1 MKLRDSRYNRSKA
14 GLFKRF
20 GIVIGIVVLFFGAV
34 KLISYVTQPQSQPQI
49 NYSLKKA
56 DCSSTAIMSRNK
68 ILGAD
73 LKSCVLVI
81 SAANLQDKSIYV
93 DYDGVGG
100 GPLGDGKP
108 LIRINSKDNKFC
120 YVALAGKGA
129 SFTPRSTNN
138 LTLRCALVPNP
149 PKNYDENSDANPIS
163 IQISDYSKTTINV
176 DPAR

>member
-1 MKLRDSRYNRSKA
+1 MKLRDFTHKRSKA
-14 GLFKRF
+14 GLLKRF

-34 KLISYVTQPQSQPQI
+34 KLISYVAQPQAKPQI

-68 ILGAD
+68 ALGAD
-73 LKSCVLVI
+73 LKSCVLVV
-81 SAANLQDKSIYV
+81 SATNLQDKSIYV

-100 GPLGDGKP
+100 GPLGNGRP
-108 LIRINSKDNKFC
+108 LIRINSKNNRFC
-120 YVALAGKGA
+120 YVALAGEGA

-138 LTLRCALVPNP
+138 LTLRCAQVPNP
-149 PKNYDENSDANPIS
+149 PENYDENSDANPIS